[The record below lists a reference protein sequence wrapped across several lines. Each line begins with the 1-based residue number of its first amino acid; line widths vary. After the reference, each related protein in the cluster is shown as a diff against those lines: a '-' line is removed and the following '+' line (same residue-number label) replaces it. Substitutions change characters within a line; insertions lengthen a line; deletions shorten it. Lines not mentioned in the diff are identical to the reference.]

1 MRHFFSRSAV
11 LLRSGLEGE
20 AELRGSPLTP
30 RRRSPLWPF
39 TAGRAQKKIPS
50 RPIQKPSIYHSS
62 MKSFLSTLLLASL
75 LLISKAHAE
84 EVLLFQD
91 GKAGP
96 LHEKLKFFHGS
107 WKFAEGAMLGEQVPT
122 EKHTAT
128 IKALI
133 PFDRLKVEWKMKF
146 AQPKE
151 TFLFVAW
158 PADSGA
164 HAIDFTFNPDAGQFA
179 IVRPRFKNLRRAIL
193 AEGKLA
199 KLDTE
204 WHELVCIHDGA
215 RVTVT
220 IDGVSI
226 TAEDESFNR
235 PMGPFFLNGGG
246 FDGAQFLV
254 KDLRVTSLQ

>member
-1 MRHFFSRSAV
+1 
-11 LLRSGLEGE
+11 
-20 AELRGSPLTP
+20 
-30 RRRSPLWPF
+30 
-39 TAGRAQKKIPS
+39 
-50 RPIQKPSIYHSS
+50 
-62 MKSFLSTLLLASL
+62 MKSFLPTLLLASL
-75 LLISKAHAE
+75 LLISKAHTE

-91 GKAGP
+91 GKAEM
-96 LHEKLKFFHGS
+96 LNDKLKFFHGS

-164 HAIDFTFNPDAGQFA
+164 HAIDFTFNPDTGRFT
-179 IVRPRFKNLRRAIL
+179 IVRPKFKDLPRAIL
-193 AEGKLA
+193 TEGKLA
-199 KLDTE
+199 KLNTE

-215 RVTVT
+215 LVTVT
-220 IDGVSI
+220 IDGVTI
-226 TAEDESFNR
+226 TARDESFSR
-235 PMGPFFLNGGG
+235 PMGPFYLNGGG
-246 FDGAQFLV
+246 FNGAQFLI
-254 KDLRVTSLQ
+254 KDLRITSLQ